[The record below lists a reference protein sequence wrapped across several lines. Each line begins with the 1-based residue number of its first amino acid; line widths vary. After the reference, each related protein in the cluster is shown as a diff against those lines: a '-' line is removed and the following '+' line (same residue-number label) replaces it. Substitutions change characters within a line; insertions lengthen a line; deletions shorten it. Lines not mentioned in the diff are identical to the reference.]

1 MINSE
6 EKLELLKS
14 SVLSEV
20 QRKSEKIIAGA
31 KQEKA
36 KMILDISDRHYVT
49 AEKEIESGKSAIA
62 GRYAK
67 QLQSQRTLARKDI
80 LMHRRGLVEKIFS
93 GVEKR
98 LGEFAQS
105 PEYAQ
110 YIRRAVD
117 SCEAELSEIRL
128 SGADYERRDELLGE
142 LAKSYTVSCDD
153 AIFLGG
159 VRLIP
164 KSGGM
169 VYDLSFDTALE
180 IERERFS
187 DSFDLKLE

>member
-36 KMILDISDRHYVT
+36 KIILDISDKHYVT

-62 GRYAK
+62 GKYAK
-67 QLQSQRTLARKDI
+67 QSQSQRIRARKDI
-80 LMHRRGLVEKIFS
+80 LMHRRELVEKIFS

-98 LGEFAQS
+98 LRDFVQS
-105 PEYAQ
+105 PEYADFL
-110 YIRRAVD
+110 RRAVVG
-117 SCEAELSEIRL
+117 CEAQISEIRL
-128 SGADYERRDELLGE
+128 SGADYERRGELLGE
-142 LAKSYTVSCDD
+142 LAESYTVSRDD
-153 AIFLGG
+153 AVFLGG
-159 VRLIP
+159 VRLVP